1 MNFIINREELIENLN
16 ILQKAIPSKTSMPI
30 LTGIKID
37 VLDDKLIMTT
47 SNNEMSIKVE
57 IKKDLLLEIKEKGST
72 IIPGIYFINIIKKLE
87 AKNIEIQLIENT
99 IIIKANRSE
108 FKLNSLNYDDYPII
122 TFIEGNSFEIP
133 AKLLKNIIRV
143 TNYSTSQ
150 SEKRPILTGVNL
162 DTTNNVLNCVST
174 DSFRLSKININLE
187 NEIEK
192 FNITIPSKTL
202 SDIDRILDNYQNN
215 VKISINQS
223 KILFNIEN
231 ILYQSVLLEGKYPDV
246 SNLIPRDFPIIIKF
260 NKEELL
266 GALDRVSLLSPKE
279 KDNNIN
285 IIKLT
290 LKKNQIVEI
299 SSTDDEIG
307 KATEEI
313 IPTDTVIGSQ
323 LNISFSSKYLLDAL
337 KSFVSNEIT
346 ILFTGEVKP
355 FVIKGELDENLVHMI
370 LPVRSRD

>member
-1 MNFIINREELIENLN
+1 MNFIINRETLIENLN
-16 ILQKAIPSKTSMPI
+16 ILQRAIPSKTSMPI

-37 VLDDKLIMTT
+37 VLQDKIIMIT

-57 IKKDLLLEIKEKGST
+57 IKDSSLEIKELGNV
-72 IIPGIYFINIIKKLE
+72 IIPGTYFINIIKKLE
-87 AKNIEIQLIENT
+87 AKNIEIELIENT
-99 IIIKANRSE
+99 IVIKANRSE
-108 FKLNSLNYDDYPII
+108 FKLNSLNYDDYPAIK
-122 TFIEGNSFEIP
+122 FIEGNTFEISS
-133 AKLLKNIIRV
+133 KILKNIIRV

-150 SEKRPILTGVNL
+150 SEKRPILTGVNF
-162 DTTNNVLNCVST
+162 DSNNSSLTCVST
-174 DSFRLSKININLE
+174 DSFRLSKIDINLE
-187 NEIEK
+187 NEIDK

-215 VKISINQS
+215 IKISINQS
-223 KILFNIEN
+223 KILFNIDN
-231 ILYQSVLLEGKYPDV
+231 ILYQSVLLEGNYPDI
-246 SNLIPRDFPIIIKF
+246 SNLIPRDFPIVIKF

-285 IIKLT
+285 IIKLS

-337 KSFVSNEIT
+337 KSFISNEIT
-346 ILFTGEVKP
+346 ISFTGEIKP
-355 FVIKGELDENLVHMI
+355 FIIQGELDENLVHMI